1 LNLKPSKIEANRDI
15 MKFEK
20 GKPKTGGREKGA
32 TNKVTKDLRES
43 IKALLEEQ
51 FDQVAADLR
60 SLDPKSRA
68 EIWLKLAEFVLPKLQ
83 RSQVDATLSLPEVD
97 NRQTTVLNIAYRG
110 ENGPLKLTS
119 TRANQK
125 REGGQ

>member
-1 LNLKPSKIEANRDI
+1 

-119 TRANQK
+119 TRANLK

>member
-1 LNLKPSKIEANRDI
+1 

-68 EIWLKLAEFVLPKLQ
+68 EI
-83 RSQVDATLSLPEVD
+83 
-97 NRQTTVLNIAYRG
+97 
-110 ENGPLKLTS
+110 
-119 TRANQK
+119 
-125 REGGQ
+125 